1 MKRVNVVYC
10 LIYDEENEQVLMV
23 HNKDVNSWSMPGG
36 AVEDE
41 ETLEQAAIREVKEET
56 GLQVEISDVVAV
68 NECLFTKNNEHAIF
82 ITFKAKIIGGKISIE
97 SPNEIST
104 ITWLDIPTA
113 DKLMPYHK
121 CGVSKLIHNSST
133 YNFQG
138 KK

>member
-1 MKRVNVVYC
+1 VNVVYC

-36 AVEDE
+36 AVEDD

-56 GLQVEISDVVAV
+56 GLLVEISDVVAV

-82 ITFKAKIIGGKISIE
+82 ITFRTKIIGGKISNE

-121 CGVSKLIHNSST
+121 YGVSKLIHNSST